1 MSCTDVYV
9 LRQDTCT
16 TGRLYIYPAQVHP
29 HGGGGGPI
37 GSPSRRGRRGIDP
50 RRRDLWVDDDIEIAL
65 ALLELT

>member
-9 LRQDTCT
+9 LAQATCT
-16 TGRLYIYPAQVHP
+16 TGRLYIYPSQVHP
-29 HGGGGGPI
+29 HGGGAGSI

-50 RRRDLWVDDDIEIAL
+50 RIRPLVEDDIEIAL